1 MTDRPEVLFLAHRVP
16 YPPDKGDKIRSWR
29 LLEHL
34 TKRFRVH
41 LAAFADDR
49 RDLRHQAFLESAC
62 ASAVLVPLDPR
73 VARLCAGAAVLR
85 GRAFTFAWFEDGR
98 MRRHVGALR
107 ARPLAAEIVFSSAMA
122 GYVGEPVPGRP
133 LLVDLCDADSEKWRQ
148 YAAGTDG
155 LMRAVYAREA
165 ERLAAA
171 ETAIVNRADAAFAAS
186 PAEAAIINARAGL
199 TRACDWFGNGVDTD
213 YFSPRADRPA
223 PAQAADVVFVGMM
236 NYRPNVEAAEWFVRE
251 VWPRVR
257 ARAPQAR
264 FAVVGARPAGRARRL
279 AGRRRGV
286 VVTGAVDDVRP
297 FVQHAR
303 VIVAPLRLARGVQNK
318 ALEAMAMARPLVATP
333 EVAAGLAVRAGEEIV
348 VAEGADAF
356 ADAVLRLLND
366 PKRGDAIGAS
376 ARARMKA
383 DYAWPAQLSRF
394 DAALARLGLADG

>member
-41 LAAFADDR
+41 LAAFADDP
-49 RDLRHQAFLESAC
+49 RDLRRLAFLESVC
-62 ASAVLVPLDPR
+62 ASAFLVPLDPWT
-73 VARLCAGAAVLR
+73 ARLRAGAAVLR
-85 GRAFTFAWFEDGR
+85 GRAFTFAWFADAR
-98 MRRHVGALR
+98 MRRHVAALR
-107 ARPLAAEIVFSSAMA
+107 ARPLAAEVVFSSAMA

-148 YAAGTDG
+148 YAADMSGP
-155 LMRAVYAREA
+155 MRAVYAREA

-186 PAEAAIINARAGL
+186 PAEAAIVNARAGL
-199 TRACDWFGNGVDTD
+199 ARACDWFGNGVDTD
-213 YFSPRADRPA
+213 YFAPRADRPA
-223 PAQAADVVFVGMM
+223 PPRRADVVFVGMM

-257 ARAPQAR
+257 ARAPQAG
-264 FAVVGARPAGRARRL
+264 FAVVGARPAGRVRRL
-279 AGRRRGV
+279 AGRRGV
-286 VVTGAVDDVRP
+286 VVTGALDDVRP
-297 FVQHAR
+297 YLQHAR
-303 VIVAPLRLARGVQNK
+303 AVVAPLRIARGVQNK

-333 EVAAGLAVRAGEEIV
+333 QAAAGLAVRAGEEMIV
-348 VAEGADAF
+348 ADGAAAF

-383 DYAWPAQLSRF
+383 DYAWPAQLRRF
-394 DAALARLGLADG
+394 DAALARLGLLPA